1 MTFNSEEDEEEEE
14 QAENQEAAKQEE
26 DAEAHET
33 EEGEVEQ
40 PKKRKRRAESDELVE
55 FSEDEL
61 QEVNVQYLNAEITQL
76 EGESCRCTFSAKIT
90 DNRPIQRNS
99 DGSSQISMCWRN
111 IASEKPSSW
120 IERKI

>member
-1 MTFNSEEDEEEEE
+1 M
-14 QAENQEAAKQEE
+14 
-26 DAEAHET
+26 T

-76 EGESCRCTFSAKIT
+76 EGEYGIPRLHQNTC
-90 DNRPIQRNS
+90 
-99 DGSSQISMCWRN
+99 
-111 IASEKPSSW
+111 
-120 IERKI
+120 